1 MYSSTLEIYHHDVHT
16 GWFYNHLTKA
26 LPCSFLWR
34 HHLLPN
40 SRPRI
45 LLHQLLPKT
54 GDIPSSLPLFWLGH
68 TPNQTW
74 RTGAA
79 QLQAASSLWRLLC
92 WYLVLL
98 HHAAALPGRHTR
110 QVGLIASPPSCF
122 EWCFSPSLFRCRD
135 SKPWTGGGDL
145 QAHHGWTGLA
155 HPQAGGHQDAP

>member
-1 MYSSTLEIYHHDVHT
+1 MYSVSLEIYHHDVHT

-26 LPCSFLWR
+26 LPCSFSWR
-34 HHLLPN
+34 HHLLTTQTKNPVPKHT
-40 SRPRI
+40 SPR
-45 LLHQLLPKT
+45 LAQT
-54 GDIPSSLPLFWLGH
+54 PSSLIPSGCP
-68 TPNQTW
+68 TPNPTW

-79 QLQAASSLWRLLC
+79 QLQAAFSLWRLLC

-122 EWCFSPSLFRCRD
+122 EWCFSPFLFRCRD
-135 SKPWTGGGDL
+135 SKPWTGRGDL